1 MKRALVLTFV
11 LILGL
16 GIAAS
21 AQIKGQWCTD
31 VVINPQSA
39 TFTSFASTLS
49 VDYTVGGWTF
59 NSKSTFALTGWTGQ
73 VFTVNGTLGAFTL
86 GSVLVF
92 NPAAATFTSWTTT
105 GSVSI
110 AGVTFDGTWLLLPTG
125 AGFTIGASGASGP
138 LTAAVV
144 IGFNL
149 DEDGALVLPSFCVCW
164 NYVEFTFHF
173 PFCCIEDLM
182 MEVSFSQVGFED
194 VEFTVVGIPV
204 PGIDWLTLDAFL
216 RFGVGTDPD
225 AAAEG
230 ENANYDK
237 TLTLT
242 PQVSFPAGCFTLYSH
257 IAYSGGTTGEGDLLI
272 NGLYI
277 DGIALSCTIGGV
289 KFTDVSILS
298 PAYNSKVDASGLYW
312 EKFCIESAADSCCG
326 GAFTFKVCMYFSM
339 TSAQLFDLG
348 KTSIALSYG
357 IGSNF
362 TVKSSLTVLSTGV
375 TAWGVGFCV
384 TF

>member
-1 MKRALVLTFV
+1 MKRALVLTFA
-11 LILGL
+11 LILAL
-16 GIAAS
+16 GIVAS
-21 AQIKGQWCTD
+21 AQIKGQWCTN
-31 VVINPQSA
+31 VTINPQTPA
-39 TFTSFASTLS
+39 FTAFSSTLS

-59 NSKSTFALTGWTGQ
+59 NSLSTFALTGWTGQ
-73 VFTVNGTLGAFTL
+73 VFNVNGTLGAFTL

-110 AGVTFDGTWLLLPTG
+110 AGVTFDGTWLLLPGG
-125 AGFTIGASGASGP
+125 AGWTFGVSGAAGP
-138 LTAAVV
+138 LTAAAV
-144 IGFNL
+144 IGFNI
-149 DEDGALVLPSFCVCW
+149 DEDGELAREGFCICW
-164 NYVEFTFHF
+164 DYIEFTFHF
-173 PFCCIEDLM
+173 PFCCVEDVM

-194 VEFTVVGIPV
+194 VEFTVIGIPV
-204 PGIDWLTLDAFL
+204 PGLDWLTLDAFL
-216 RFGVGTDPD
+216 RFGVGVDPD

-242 PQVSFPAGCFTLYSH
+242 PQVSFPVGCFKLYSH
-257 IAYSGGTTGEGDLLI
+257 ISYTGGTTGEDDLVI
-272 NGLYI
+272 NGLSI
-277 DGIALSCTIGGV
+277 DGIALICTIGGV
-289 KFTDVSILS
+289 KFSDYSSLS
-298 PAYNSKVDASGLYW
+298 PAYNKAITGDAAYW
-312 EKFCIESAADSCCG
+312 EKFCISSAADSCCG
-326 GAFTFKVCMYFSM
+326 GAFTFNVCLWFS
-339 TSAQLFDLG
+339 TASAQLFDLG

-362 TVKSSLTVLSTGV
+362 TVSSSLTVLSTGV